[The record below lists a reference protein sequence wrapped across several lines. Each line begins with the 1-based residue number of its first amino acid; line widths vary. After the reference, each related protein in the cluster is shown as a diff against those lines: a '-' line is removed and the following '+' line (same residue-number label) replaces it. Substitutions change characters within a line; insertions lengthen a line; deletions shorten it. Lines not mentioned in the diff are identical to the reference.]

1 MFDKMKGAYELQK
14 KARALQKE
22 LKNTHFVGEARG
34 GEINVSVNGIQEIVS
49 IEISDEI
56 KEQLSGASLGNEIK
70 DATNKAMK
78 KAQQHGSAKMREISG
93 GLGLPGM

>member
-34 GEINVSVNGIQEIVS
+34 GDITVSVNGIQEVVS
-49 IEISDEI
+49 IEISEEI
-56 KEQLSGASLGNEIK
+56 KEKLSAISIGNEIK

-93 GLGLPGM
+93 GLGIPGM